1 MLNIIM
7 TNNYTH
13 KIMNETL
20 VKLGASFGISSAICI
35 SENTQP
41 IITAVITF
49 AVSLVSVVGGELIKL
64 LVAYLKNKRSK
75 YETTEKVEDKKED
88 ENNG

>member
-1 MLNIIM
+1 
-7 TNNYTH
+7 
-13 KIMNETL
+13 MNEAL

-75 YETTEKVEDKKED
+75 YETVQEKRTDEEKEDK
-88 ENNG
+88 NNG

>member
-1 MLNIIM
+1 
-7 TNNYTH
+7 
-13 KIMNETL
+13 MNEAL

>member
-1 MLNIIM
+1 
-7 TNNYTH
+7 
-13 KIMNETL
+13 MNEAL

-35 SENTQP
+35 TENTQP

-75 YETTEKVEDKKED
+75 YENEDKKD
-88 ENNG
+88 DNNNG

>member
-1 MLNIIM
+1 
-7 TNNYTH
+7 
-13 KIMNETL
+13 MNEAL

-64 LVAYLKNKRSK
+64 LVAYLKTKRSK

>member
-1 MLNIIM
+1 
-7 TNNYTH
+7 
-13 KIMNETL
+13 MNEAL

-35 SENTQP
+35 TENTQP

-64 LVAYLKNKRSK
+64 LVAYLKNKRTK
-75 YETTEKVEDKKED
+75 YEKIDDKKDGES
-88 ENNG
+88 NG

>member
-1 MLNIIM
+1 
-7 TNNYTH
+7 
-13 KIMNETL
+13 MNETL

-75 YETTEKVEDKKED
+75 YEATEKVEDKKED

>member
-1 MLNIIM
+1 
-7 TNNYTH
+7 
-13 KIMNETL
+13 MNEAL

-64 LVAYLKNKRSK
+64 LVAYLRNKRSK
-75 YETTEKVEDKKED
+75 YENIDTKCENISNLDDKKD
-88 ENNG
+88 GENNG

>member
-1 MLNIIM
+1 M
-7 TNNYTH
+7 
-13 KIMNETL
+13 KEAL

-64 LVAYLKNKRSK
+64 LVAYLKNKRAK
-75 YETTEKVEDKKED
+75 YETVQEKRTEDKKEGED
-88 ENNG
+88 NG

>member
-1 MLNIIM
+1 
-7 TNNYTH
+7 
-13 KIMNETL
+13 MNEAL

-75 YETTEKVEDKKED
+75 YETTKKVEDKKED